1 MSTTKHWSTVGYITY
16 VESVTRMLI
25 CCYANELACCYK
37 SLSCRYTTHAKSPR
51 IFQLST
57 LLLFPFPLLSRL
69 IRLILPFGY
78 PILSCCSFLSIYEA
92 VDEKKRE
99 KCLRSVWYLKIRKK
113 VSSFPFPPI
122 SQNFPFQYV
131 QTFLP
136 LVPFW
141 LLHWSSLEIR
151 RSIIGKAFLM
161 H

>member
-1 MSTTKHWSTVGYITY
+1 MSSTKHRATVGYITH
-16 VESVTRMLI
+16 VESVTGVFI
-25 CCYANELACCYK
+25 GCCTNELACSYT
-37 SLSCRYTTHAKSPR
+37 SLSCRCTTHAKSQR

-57 LLLFPFPLLSRL
+57 LLFPFPLLSRL
-69 IRLILPFGY
+69 ICLIIPFQY
-78 PILSCCSFLSIYEA
+78 PLLSCCSFLSIYEA

-99 KCLRSVWYLKIRKK
+99 KCLRSAWYLRIRKK

-136 LVPFW
+136 PVPFW